1 MKLYKPKFWKS
12 KNLISLSLI
21 PLSLITQL
29 IIFFKKLFTKVQNFK
44 IPVICVGNIY
54 IGGTGKTPL
63 CISIAK
69 ELLVKGRNPAIIRK
83 YYKSHKDE
91 HELIKRN
98 FANLVLNSNRYN
110 AILDAENEKFDSV
123 ILDDGYQDY
132 KIKKNLNILC
142 FNSNQLVGNG
152 FIIPAGPLRESLDAI
167 KKAQIIVIN
176 GERNSLFEKKILGIN
191 KDLDIFYSSYNPVNV
206 EKFKEKKLLAIAG
219 IGNPENF
226 FELLGK
232 HNLNVVK
239 KYIFPDHYIFNKN
252 EVEKLIGEAKKNN
265 YQIVLTEKDYY
276 KFKEFKNK
284 KVDFLKV
291 ELIIKEKEKL
301 IKKINNIYN

>member
-12 KNLISLSLI
+12 KNLISLSLV
-21 PLSLITQL
+21 PLSLITQI

-91 HELIKRN
+91 HELIKKN

-176 GERNSLFEKKILGIN
+176 GERNSLFEKKILEIN

-206 EKFKEKKLLAIAG
+206 EKFKQKKLLAIAG

-226 FELLGK
+226 FKLLVK

-252 EVEKLIGEAKKNN
+252 EVEKLIEEAKKNN

-301 IKKINNIYN
+301 IKKINNIYG

>member
-12 KNLISLSLI
+12 KNLISLSLF
-21 PLSLITQL
+21 PLSLITQI

-69 ELLVKGRNPAIIRK
+69 ELLLKGRNPAIIRK

-206 EKFKEKKLLAIAG
+206 EKFKQKKLLAIAG

-226 FELLGK
+226 FKLISQY
-232 HNLNVVK
+232 NLKIERKMV
-239 KYIFPDHYIFNKN
+239 FPDHYSFSFNQIKKI
-252 EVEKLIGEAKKNN
+252 VEEAKKENL
-265 YQIVLTEKDYY
+265 QIITTEKDYY
-276 KFKEFKNK
+276 KIKEFNINEIEYLKVDLVINK
-284 KVDFLKV
+284 KKEFLN
-291 ELIIKEKEKL
+291 KL
-301 IKKINNIYN
+301 QEYYD